1 MSKAAVSV
9 VKLDNIIIS
18 SDTNHNSNF
27 YSKGK
32 RVLRSRIQLREEIR
46 KTSAATERL
55 KEASCEATHELARLS
70 FISDNHTRNPSLFYP
85 TQDAS
90 TIPPK
95 MRGRM
100 LGKITIVG
108 KNPKSVLP
116 LLVKRSDLRQLHTTL
131 LQ

>member
-27 YSKGK
+27 YSRGK
-32 RVLRSRIQLREEIR
+32 RVLRSRIQLREEIK

-70 FISDNHTRNPSLFYP
+70 FISDNGASKNIDLEIIIKKLNPLFSNKDSYCFP
-85 TQDAS
+85 F
-90 TIPPK
+90 
-95 MRGRM
+95 
-100 LGKITIVG
+100 
-108 KNPKSVLP
+108 N
-116 LLVKRSDLRQLHTTL
+116 
-131 LQ
+131 